1 MKVKLPILATI
12 LSLSL
17 GLSACKNGATN
28 SRADTRTNNTTANTE
43 NTNKVDT
50 NTGNNSNNSSY
61 KTENFNITDADK
73 ALEQLKSGNERFVNN
88 KSELINVTSERRD
101 QLKDGQKPYAVVISC
116 SDSRVTPNIVFNAGL
131 GEIFDIRIAGNVV
144 DDNALG
150 SIEYGVEHL
159 NTPLIVVMGHQ
170 SCGAVTAAYEKYTKG
185 TAVGGNMEDL
195 VEEIEP
201 RINKDK
207 TLDDAIHANVT
218 NVANQIK
225 QDPAVKKLID
235 DGKVKV
241 VEAYYSLDG
250 KVEFK

>member
-1 MKVKLPILATI
+1 MKLKLLILVTVVG
-12 LSLSL
+12 LSLNL
-17 GLSACKNGATN
+17 VACSN
-28 SRADTRTNNTTANTE
+28 DVTAS
-43 NTNKVDT
+43 NTNEQ
-50 NTGNNSNNSSY
+50 NTSSNSAY
-61 KTENFNITDADK
+61 KTENLEIKDADN
-73 ALEQLKSGNERFVNN
+73 ALQKLKDGNDRFVND
-88 KSELINVTSERRD
+88 KSELINVTKERRD
-101 QLKDGQKPYAVVISC
+101 QLKDGQNPYAVVVSC

-131 GEIFDIRIAGNVV
+131 GEIFDIRLAGNVV
-144 DDNALG
+144 DDDALG
-150 SIEYGVEHL
+150 SIEYGVAHA
-159 NTPLIVVMGHQ
+159 NAPLIVVMGHE
-170 SCGAVTAAYEKYTKG
+170 SCGAVTAAYNKYTKG
-185 TAVGGNMEDL
+185 TAVEGNIEEI

-201 RINKDK
+201 SINKDK

>member
-1 MKVKLPILATI
+1 MKVKLPILATVI
-12 LSLSL
+12 SLSL

-28 SRADTRTNNTTANTE
+28 SRADTRTNNTTANAE
-43 NTNKVDT
+43 NTNT
-50 NTGNNSNNSSY
+50 ENNSSNSSY

-88 KSELINVTSERRD
+88 KSELINVTNERRD
-101 QLKDGQKPYAVVISC
+101 QLKDGQNPYAVVVSC

-159 NTPLIVVMGHQ
+159 NTPLIVVMGHE
-170 SCGAVTAAYEKYTKG
+170 SCGAVTAAYDKYTKG

-201 RINKDK
+201 SIHKGK

-225 QDPAVKKLID
+225 QDPTVKKLID
-235 DGKVKV
+235 NGKVKV

-250 KVEFK
+250 KVAFK